1 MLYIYVCVYIRTCC
15 KTGAAKKRDQ
25 IKSGLNRE
33 LSSFPL
39 CLTPN
44 TNKAKQFL
52 KRVWYSQIKS

>member
-1 MLYIYVCVYIRTCC
+1 MCVYILELAV
-15 KTGAAKKRDQ
+15 KLGLQKIRDQ

-44 TNKAKQFL
+44 TNKANQFL